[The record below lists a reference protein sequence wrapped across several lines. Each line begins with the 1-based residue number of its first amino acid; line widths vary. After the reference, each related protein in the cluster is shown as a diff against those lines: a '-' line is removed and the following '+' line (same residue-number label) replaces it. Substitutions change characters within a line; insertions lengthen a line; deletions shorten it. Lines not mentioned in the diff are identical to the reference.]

1 MMKFTLK
8 TKIIIAITFAL
19 CGCGGSGE
27 REEVPEDQ
35 GQEFIGLEK
44 SQYDNVFL
52 APLKE
57 RSVTQGEQ
65 LFTRLSPKTTGIN
78 FQNTIDV
85 KEPLKR
91 LYHSG
96 FVCGGVALGDFNG
109 DTRLDIFL
117 VSGPGKNK
125 LYLQREDFRFED
137 MSSSSG
143 IEGGNV
149 WGAGVAAVDIEND
162 GDLDLYI
169 CNYDSENSLYINDGK
184 GHFSESA
191 SRFGLGV
198 VDASLVPTFCDFDKD
213 GDLDVYILTNRYYR
227 EGGRPSKP
235 PFQKTANGD
244 VSVSPDF
251 QKFYGIKQKGPKSY
265 DMDEIG
271 RPDLLFR
278 NDGGSFVNISKSAGI
293 QKEAHGL
300 SATWWDYDE
309 DGLIDIY
316 VANDFADPDNLFRNN
331 GDGTF
336 TDIITEVLNYTPWF
350 SMGADAGDINNDG
363 LLDFIALDMAATT
376 HYKSKMSMGEMG
388 AMRWVIEAAKPRQ
401 VMRNCLYL
409 NQGNGLFSENASLSG
424 LANSDWSWAAKL
436 ADYDNDG
443 RVDLFVS
450 NGMAR
455 DFNNSDITFTPQD
468 QIGKSEWDHYEKAP
482 TKPEQNLA
490 FRNLGDLQFA
500 NVSKEWGLDHVG
512 MSYASAHGDFDKDG
526 DLDLLVVNLNEPVSI
541 YRNDSG
547 SGHSAVVTLRGNQ
560 SNRNGI
566 GAFVEI
572 VAAELKHV
580 RQLIPLS
587 GYLSNN
593 ENSLHFGLGEAE
605 GIQSLKVRWPNGGV
619 QEFSNLPVDKRIVI
633 SETKEGSRPY
643 SRAEKSPMF
652 VKHSGLRGII
662 HKERVY
668 EDFIH
673 QPLLPHKLS
682 QLGPGIAFAD
692 VDGNGTEDFFIGC
705 ARGQSGA
712 IFLSDGKG
720 GFKVKDSGEPFAE
733 HVDSEDMGV
742 LFFDA
747 DSDGDPDLYV
757 SSGSYE
763 YKKGDPLVR
772 DRLYVNDGSG
782 QFVSAPEG
790 SLPKF
795 TDNGSVVCGADFDR
809 DGDLDLFVGGRVL
822 SGEYPLAATSHILI
836 NESVPGKSIRFV
848 AASNDQVSGIAKA
861 GMVTSALWTEV
872 NGDGWVDLMVT
883 TEWGPVRVFLNDS
896 GKLVEATKESGLT
909 NILGWWNSITG
920 GDIDNDGD
928 IDYAIGNSGQ
938 NTKYHAS
945 VKKPILIYYGDYEG
959 DGSKSI
965 VEAKYENGV
974 LLPIRGKSCST
985 SAIPSLGEKF
995 KTFHQFASSSLS
1007 DIYTPTRLKESS
1019 VFEANELS
1027 SGILVNDGKGSFTFK
1042 ALPSTAQNA
1051 PIFGLDFCDVNADG
1065 NLDLY
1070 AVQNFS
1076 VTQFETP
1083 PYRGGLSQLMLGDGK
1098 GGFKALT
1105 ASESGLIVST
1115 DGRGLAR
1122 TDINGDGF
1130 PDFVVAVNDG
1140 ELQAF
1145 TRVADGPRSRKV
1157 ILKGSKGNPMA
1168 AGSKILFKSQDVK
1181 GRMRVEEIYQGG
1193 GYLSQSGN
1201 ALYIDSSFDSVIIF
1215 WPDGKKT
1222 EHPLPAEQYKFTF
1235 TQPD

>member
-1 MMKFTLK
+1 MKFTFK
-8 TKIIIAITFAL
+8 TKTIIAVTIAL
-19 CGCGGSGE
+19 CGYARADE
-27 REEVPEDQ
+27 RVEVPDDK

-44 SQYDNVFL
+44 SQYDNVFF

-57 RSVTQGEQ
+57 RKVTDSKQ
-65 LFTRLSPKTTGIN
+65 LFTRLLPKTTGVN
-78 FQNTIDV
+78 FQNRIDI
-85 KEPLKR
+85 KAPLKR

-125 LYLQREDFRFED
+125 LYIQREDFRFED
-137 MSSSSG
+137 MSSTAG
-143 IEGGNV
+143 IEEGDD
-149 WGAGVAAVDIEND
+149 WGAGVAAVDIESD

-169 CNYDSENSLYINDGK
+169 CNYDSANSLYINNGK
-184 GHFSESA
+184 GHFTESA
-191 SRFGLGV
+191 TRSGIDV
-198 VDASLVPTFCDFDKD
+198 VDASLVPTFCDFDQD
-213 GDLDVYILTNRYYR
+213 GDLDLYVLTNRYYR
-227 EGGRPSKP
+227 EGGRPAKP
-235 PFQKTANGD
+235 PFQKTDKGD
-244 VSVSPDF
+244 LIVSPDF

-278 NDGGSFVNISKSAGI
+278 NDGGTFVNISKSAGI
-293 QKEAHGL
+293 QKEGHGL
-300 SATWWDYDE
+300 SATWWDYDG
-309 DGLIDIY
+309 DGLMDIY

-336 TDIITEVLNYTPWF
+336 TDIITKVLNYTPWF

-363 LLDFIALDMAATT
+363 LLDFVALDMAATT

-388 AMRWVIEAAKPRQ
+388 AMRWVIEAARPRQ

-455 DFNNSDITFTPQD
+455 DFNNSDITFTSQD
-468 QIGKSEWDHYEKAP
+468 QIGKSEWDHYENAP

-490 FRNLGDLQFA
+490 FQNLGDLQFA
-500 NVSKEWGLDHVG
+500 NVSEDWGLDHVG

-541 YRNDSG
+541 YRNESG
-547 SGHSAVVTLRGNQ
+547 SGHAALVTLSGSQ

-572 VAAELKHV
+572 VAGDLKHV
-580 RQLIPLS
+580 RQLVPLS
-587 GYLSNN
+587 GYLSSN
-593 ENSLHFGLGEAE
+593 ESSLHFGLGEAE

-619 QEFSNLPVDKRIVI
+619 QEFSDLPVNKHIII
-633 SETKEGSRPY
+633 SETNDNLRPY
-643 SRAEKSPMF
+643 SRAEQKPMF
-652 VKHSGLRGII
+652 VKHSGLSGII
-662 HKERVY
+662 HKEKIY

-673 QPLLPHKLS
+673 QPLLPHKMS

-720 GFKVKDSGEPFAE
+720 GFKVEGNGQPFAD

-763 YKKGDPLVR
+763 YKKGDPKVR

-782 QFVSAPEG
+782 QFASAPEG

-795 TDNGSVVCGADFDR
+795 TDNSSVVCGADFDR

-822 SGEYPLAATSHILI
+822 SGEYPLAATSRILI
-836 NESVPGKSIRFV
+836 NESVPGQSIRFV
-848 AASNDQVSGIAKA
+848 ASSNDQVSALANA

-896 GKLVEATKESGLT
+896 GKLVEATKESGLA

-920 GDIDNDGD
+920 ADIDNDGD

-938 NTKYHAS
+938 NTKYYAS
-945 VKKPILIYYGDYEG
+945 VKKPIRIYYGDYEG
-959 DGSKSI
+959 NGSKSI

-1007 DIYTPTRLKESS
+1007 DIYTPARLKGSA

-1027 SGILVNDGKGSFTFK
+1027 SGILVNNGKGSFTFK
-1042 ALPSTAQNA
+1042 ALPSEAQNA
-1051 PIFGLDFCDVNADG
+1051 PIFGLNFCDINGDG

-1070 AVQNFS
+1070 AAQNFS

-1105 ASESGLIVST
+1105 ASESGLIVPT

-1122 TDINGDGF
+1122 TDINGDGL

-1145 TRVADGPRSRKV
+1145 TRVVDGPRPKKV
-1157 ILKGSKGNPMA
+1157 ILKGAKGNPMA
-1168 AGSKILFKSQDVK
+1168 AGSKILFKSKNVK
-1181 GRMRVEEIYQGG
+1181 GRIRVEEIYQGG

-1201 ALYIDSSFDSVIIF
+1201 AIYIDSSFDSLIIF

-1222 EHPLPAEQYKFTF
+1222 EHSLSAEKYEFTF

>member
-1 MMKFTLK
+1 MKCSLK
-8 TKIIIAITFAL
+8 TKFIILTTFAL

-27 REEVPEDQ
+27 RGELPEVQ
-35 GQEFIGLEK
+35 SQELIGLEK
-44 SQYDNVFL
+44 SQYDNLFL
-52 APLKE
+52 APLRE
-57 RSVTQGEQ
+57 REAKDSKQ
-65 LFTRLSPKTTGIN
+65 LFTRLSPKTTRVN
-78 FQNTIDV
+78 FQNSIDL

-117 VSGPGKNK
+117 VSGPGENR
-125 LYLQREDFRFED
+125 LYIQREDFQFED
-137 MSSSSG
+137 VSSSAG
-143 IEGGNV
+143 IEGGEA

-169 CNYDSENSLYINDGK
+169 CNYDSANSLYINDGK
-184 GHFSESA
+184 GHFKESA
-191 SRFGLGV
+191 SLSGIDV
-198 VDASLVPTFCDFDKD
+198 VDASLVPTFCDFDQD
-213 GDLDVYILTNRYYR
+213 GDLDLYILTNRYYR
-227 EGGRPSKP
+227 EGGRPANP
-235 PFQKTANGD
+235 PFQKAPNGG
-244 VSVSPDF
+244 VIVKPEF
-251 QKFYGIKQKGPKSY
+251 QKYYGIKQKGPKSY

-278 NDGGSFVNISKSAGI
+278 NDGGSFVDISKSAGI
-293 QKEAHGL
+293 QKEGHGL
-300 SATWWDYDE
+300 SATWWDYDG
-309 DGLIDIY
+309 DGLMDIY

-336 TDIITEVLNYTPWF
+336 TDIITKVLNYTPWF

-363 LLDFIALDMAATT
+363 LLDFVALDMAATT
-376 HYKSKMSMGEMG
+376 HYKSKMAMGEMG
-388 AMRWVIEAAKPRQ
+388 VMRWVIEAAKPRQ

-424 LANSDWSWAAKL
+424 VANSDWSWAAKL

-468 QIGKSEWDHYEKAP
+468 QIGKSEWDHYENAP

-490 FRNLGDLQFA
+490 FRNRGDLQFT
-500 NVSKEWGLDHVG
+500 NVSKDWGLDHVG
-512 MSYASAHGDFDKDG
+512 MSYASAHGDFDQDG
-526 DLDLLVVNLNEPVSI
+526 DLDLLVVNLDEPVSI
-541 YRNDSG
+541 YRNDSI
-547 SGHSAVVTLRGNQ
+547 SGHSAVVTLRGSE

-572 VAAELKHV
+572 LAGDLKHARHSV
-580 RQLIPLS
+580 PLS

-593 ENSLHFGLGEAE
+593 ENTLHFGLGEADA
-605 GIQSLKVRWPNGGV
+605 IQSLKVRWPNGGV
-619 QEFSNLPVDKRIVI
+619 QEFTDLPVNKNIVI
-633 SETKEGSRPY
+633 LEDSSALKPY
-643 SRAEKSPMF
+643 SPAKQSPMF
-652 VKHSGLRGII
+652 VKHTGLRGII
-662 HKERVY
+662 HKEKIY

-673 QPLLPHKLS
+673 QPLLPHKMS

-720 GFKVKDSGEPFAE
+720 GFKVEGDGKPFSD

-772 DRLYVNDGSG
+772 DRLYLNDGSG

-790 SLPKF
+790 SLPEF
-795 TDNGSVVCGADFDR
+795 TDNSSVVCGADLDR

-822 SGEYPLAATSHILI
+822 SGEYPLAGTSRILI
-836 NESVPGKSIRFV
+836 NESVPGKSVRFV
-848 AASNDQVSGIAKA
+848 AASNDQVSAVSKA
-861 GMVTSALWTEV
+861 GMVTSALWTEI
-872 NGDGWVDLMVT
+872 NGDGWIDLMIT
-883 TEWGPVRVFLNDS
+883 SEWGPVRVFLNDS
-896 GKLVEATKESGLT
+896 GKLVEATKESGLE

-928 IDYAIGNSGQ
+928 IDYVIGNSGQ

-945 VKKPILIYYGDYEG
+945 VKKPIRIYYGDYEG

-1007 DIYTPTRLKESS
+1007 DIYTPARLKDSS

-1027 SGILVNDGKGSFTFK
+1027 SGILINNGKGSFTFK
-1042 ALPSTAQNA
+1042 ALPSSTQNA
-1051 PIFGLDFCDVNADG
+1051 PVFGLDFCDVNGDG

-1070 AVQNFS
+1070 VVQNFS

-1098 GGFKALT
+1098 GNFKALS
-1105 ASESGLIVST
+1105 ASESGLIVPT
-1115 DGRGLAR
+1115 DGRALAK

-1130 PDFVVAVNDG
+1130 SDFVIAVNDG

-1145 TRVADGPRSRKV
+1145 TSVGDGPRLKKI
-1157 ILKGSKGNPMA
+1157 ILRGTKGNPMA
-1168 AGSKILFKSQDVK
+1168 AGSKILFQSTENKE
-1181 GRMRVEEIYQGG
+1181 RIRVHEIYQGG

-1201 ALYIDSSFDSVIIF
+1201 AHYIDSSFDSLIIY
-1215 WPDGKKT
+1215 WPNGKKT
-1222 EHPLPAEQYKFTF
+1222 EHSLSAEQYKFIF
-1235 TQPD
+1235 TQPN